1 MSLWSTPVLRRWWA
15 HYNRFIFPAPNHSL
29 LRARDRFLSRFLP
42 PWEPLFLCLKRAR
55 THSGTCWARG
65 VIYKGFFLHPF
76 FLFFSYF
83 LMRSTCWA
91 ANYHLAEPDLQYFIC
106 YLLSNR
112 LAGGRASAGG
122 AVCANDFKATQDQ
135 RLLKLIII
143 WIVFK
148 LITIWITSL
157 RQLFLR

>member
-1 MSLWSTPVLRRWWA
+1 MSLWSTPVFRGWWA

-65 VIYKGFFLHPF
+65 VIYKGFFRYLF
-76 FLFFSYF
+76 FLFYTIFWWEALVEPQIITSRSLTFNILFVICCQTDWLGAALLREGPSY
-83 LMRSTCWA
+83 
-91 ANYHLAEPDLQYFIC
+91 
-106 YLLSNR
+106 
-112 LAGGRASAGG
+112 
-122 AVCANDFKATQDQ
+122 NDFKATQDQ

-148 LITIWITSL
+148 LVTIWITL
-157 RQLFLR
+157 PRQLFLR